1 VQVGDLVTVKPAKGS
16 LYFITKVY
24 TSGDRHVKDCV
35 QLWCADGTPPLLM
48 EKRWIEVV
56 SER

>member
-1 VQVGDLVTVKPAKGS
+1 MPVGDLVTVKPAKGT
-16 LYFITKVY
+16 LYIITKVH
-24 TSGDRHVKDCV
+24 TSGNRHLKDCV
-35 QLWCADGTPPLLM
+35 ELWCPDGGKPLLM